1 MDKFLK
7 NSPDTARP
15 LIAIAF
21 IVAIL
26 SMVLGS
32 NYSFAGV
39 YKCKDAK
46 GKITYS
52 DSPCQTQAAQLPV
65 HGSIQYENSTAGRQ
79 AATEN
84 RSEAEI
90 RKIQEVSSAA
100 IRSTQ
105 EKAGEC
111 NKAVDRLKD
120 MAGGRSNSV
129 TFARQKMA
137 VDALC
142 GTNGLGN
149 GGRNNVEC
157 DSAANKLANMASGGS
172 NSVTFARQKMV
183 VDAVCGTNGMG
194 NRGHGEDNAAG
205 LTNNTGPNQ
214 GVGSANR
221 DFDVRMNAKRD
232 YQKQQIPGF
241 ITHQPT
247 DAHEHGVYKQEMN
260 RQKNIDPNTWNR

>member
-1 MDKFLK
+1 MANGRHVATK
-7 NSPDTARP
+7 PH
-15 LIAIAF
+15 IAIAF
-21 IVAIL
+21 IAAML
-26 SMVLGS
+26 SMALS
-32 NYSFAGV
+32 PHAALAGV

-65 HGSIQYENSTAGRQ
+65 HGSIQYENSAAGRQ
-79 AATEN
+79 AAAAS

-90 RKIQEVSSAA
+90 RKIQEVSSGA
-100 IRSTQ
+100 S
-105 EKAGEC
+105 GEC

-129 TFARQKMA
+129 AFARQKMA

-149 GGRNNVEC
+149 SGRNNVEC
-157 DSAANKLANMASGGS
+157 DRAANKLANMASGGS
-172 NSVTFARQKMV
+172 NSVTFAQQKMV

-194 NRGHGEDNAAG
+194 NRGHGEDAAG
-205 LTNNTGPNQ
+205 LTNNTGSNQ
-214 GVGSANR
+214 GVGSATR

-247 DAHEHGVYKQEMN
+247 DAHERGVYKQEMN